1 MCGLG
6 SEMLCDSM
14 HADTPTAPP
23 GIVCTLSISRGDGMN
38 AINAI
43 NLSEAITI
51 QDTDNCN
58 VMLQRLAARLEK
70 KFKREFVRVKAQE
83 EQERKRRMEVEEQ
96 ERKSRMEVE
105 DQPWSVCEDCNGLV
119 NASSNASINDYL
131 QDYASSNT
139 SINASINPPMFA
151 HEMPLPPQLPMTQI
165 EYLAGEVKG
174 IKDRMEELAVEMKIL
189 STSMIANNQT
199 IVQEFDK
206 IKAECIQTKGQ
217 TKEIQGSSARG
228 MPSGC
233 VRRLR

>member
-1 MCGLG
+1 
-6 SEMLCDSM
+6 MLCDSM

-38 AINAI
+38 TMNAI

-70 KFKREFVRVKAQE
+70 KFKREFVKVKAQE

-96 ERKSRMEVE
+96 ERKRRMEVE
-105 DQPWSVCEDCNGLV
+105 EQPWSVCEDCNG
-119 NASSNASINDYL
+119 SIK
-131 QDYASSNT
+131 
-139 SINASINPPMFA
+139 PWMFA
-151 HEMPLPPQLPMTQI
+151 HEMPLPPQLPMTQM

-199 IVQEFDK
+199 IVQEIDK
-206 IKAECIQTKGQ
+206 IKAECIQTTGQ

-228 MPSGC
+228 MRSDY

>member
-1 MCGLG
+1 M
-6 SEMLCDSM
+6 SCDSM

-96 ERKSRMEVE
+96 ERKRRMEVE
-105 DQPWSVCEDCNGLV
+105 DQPWSVCEDCNG
-119 NASSNASINDYL
+119 
-131 QDYASSNT
+131 
-139 SINASINPPMFA
+139 SINPPMFA
-151 HEMPLPPQLPMTQI
+151 HEMPLPPQLPMTQM
-165 EYLAGEVKG
+165 EYLAGEVHG
-174 IKDRMEELAVEMKIL
+174 IKGRIEELAVEMKIL
-189 STSMIANNQT
+189 SKTMIANNKK
-199 IVQEFDK
+199 IVQEFDT
-206 IKAECIQTKGQ
+206 IKTECIERTGQKGGV
-217 TKEIQGSSARG
+217 QGSSAH
-228 MPSGC
+228 
-233 VRRLR
+233 VKALTKK